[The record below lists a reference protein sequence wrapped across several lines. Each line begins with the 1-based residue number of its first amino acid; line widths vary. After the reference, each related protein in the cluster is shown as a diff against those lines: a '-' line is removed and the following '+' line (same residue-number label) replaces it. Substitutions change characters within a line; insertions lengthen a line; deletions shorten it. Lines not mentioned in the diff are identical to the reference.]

1 MTVQVERTFDLSAPP
16 EEVWAFISDAGK
28 RAGAI
33 SVVESYELHDEDGE
47 RATWHVSLP
56 IPLVRGTVS
65 VETEQLERDPPRY
78 VRFVGRSKVMR
89 VVGEHELEEIEDG
102 TRLHNRFQVKGKLP
116 GVETFFE
123 RNFQDELRNLERAIE
138 DDLGVS
144 MDEE

>member
-16 EEVWAFISDAGK
+16 GEVWAFISDAGK

-47 RATWHVSLP
+47 RATWRVSLP
-56 IPLVRGTVS
+56 IPLVSGTVA
-65 VETEQLERDPPRY
+65 VETEQVERDPPWY

-89 VVGEHELEEIEDG
+89 VVGEHELEEVEGG

-123 RNFQDELRNLERAIE
+123 RNFQGELRNLETAIE
-138 DDLGVS
+138 SDLGISV
-144 MDEE
+144 DEE